1 MMKSCLAGA
10 AAMLVYGALAAIL
23 LLWPHPLDLRHAV
36 IAGQITDT
44 SVVLWSL
51 AWWPWAIGHGVNP
64 LITHALWAPVGQNLV
79 WCTSLPTLA
88 LLFWPITV
96 RWGPIVSY
104 NVIALLAPVLA
115 AWSAYLLG
123 REITKKQFLPSLF
136 GGGIFGFSSYTF
148 GELIPGHLFLIFTA
162 AIPLLVWVYLLRRR
176 GKLSRWPYLIL
187 VCLLLVFQFGISTEI
202 FATTTLFAFLAITFD
217 IAVVSD
223 STLGLARF
231 QPLVEA
237 IVALAMT
244 AVILSPLFYYIFF
257 KGYIRGPLNPPEL
270 YYTDPLNYLIPT
282 PLTAL
287 GSKFFLPI
295 SSAFSGNLSEQLAF
309 LGAPLILIIV
319 LFIREFS
326 SRPSARM
333 AILILA
339 TVVVASLGAQ
349 LGILG
354 HTLPVILPWML
365 FVHLPLIDN
374 ALPSRF
380 PLYAT
385 LVAAV
390 ISAWW
395 LAESKVRRCTKIILA
410 GLSILFLVP
419 QVSAASWVFPAQVPP
434 FCTSADCARYFRP
447 GDNVIIFPY
456 GYEGA
461 SMLWQAQANF
471 RFSMVGGYINMP
483 AANPPQFQ
491 HSQVVA
497 ILYNYGLYGAGI
509 PADYPALLQKFIHKY
524 NVAAFIIPDS
534 VRQKFAALVAP
545 LRIQPIETGSVQ
557 LYLLHQLPK
566 PAAAARSSPP
576 SGPVRN

>member
-1 MMKSCLAGA
+1 MMKSCIAGTA
-10 AAMLVYGALAAIL
+10 ALLVYGALATIL
-23 LLWPHPLDLRHAV
+23 LLWPQHPDLRHAV
-36 IAGQITDT
+36 IAGQITDP
-44 SVVLWSL
+44 SVALWSL

-64 LITHALWAPVGQNLV
+64 LMTHALWAPVGQNLV

-88 LLFWPITV
+88 LMFWPITV

-104 NVIALLAPVLA
+104 NVVALLAPVLA

-123 REITKKQFLPSLF
+123 REITKNKFLPSLF
-136 GGGIFGFSSYTF
+136 GGGVFGFSTYAF
-148 GELIPGHLFLIFTA
+148 GELTPGHLFLTFTA

-187 VCLLLVFQFGISTEI
+187 ICVLLVFQFGISTEI
-202 FATTTLFAFLAITFD
+202 FATTILFALMAVIFD
-217 IAVVSD
+217 IAVVRD
-223 STLGLARF
+223 SKLGLERY

-237 IVALAMT
+237 IAALAMT

-257 KGYIRGPLNPPEL
+257 KGFIRGPLNPPDR

-287 GSKFFLPI
+287 GGKFFSPI

-309 LGAPLILIIV
+309 LGAPMILIIV

-326 SRPSARM
+326 SQPSARM
-333 AILILA
+333 TILILA
-339 TVVVASLGAQ
+339 TIVVASLGAR

-354 HTLPVILPWML
+354 HTLPVMLPWML

-395 LAESKVRRCTKIILA
+395 LAASKVRRCTKILLA

-419 QVSAASWVFPAQVPP
+419 QVDGAFWVFPAQVPS
-434 FCTSADCARYFRP
+434 FFTSAACARYFKP
-447 GDNVIIFPY
+447 GDNVIILPY

-461 SMLWQAQANF
+461 SMLWQAEAHFQ
-471 RFSMVGGYINMP
+471 FSMVGGYINMP
-483 AANPPQFQ
+483 AANPPRFQ

-497 ILYNYGLYGAGI
+497 ILYNYGLYGGGI
-509 PADYPALLQKFIHKY
+509 PADYPTLLQKFIHKN
-524 NVAAFIIPDS
+524 NVVAFIIPDN
-534 VRQKFAALVAP
+534 VRQRFAALVAP
-545 LRIQPIETGSVQ
+545 LHVQPIETGSVQ
-557 LYLLHQLPK
+557 LYFVHPP
-566 PAAAARSSPP
+566 PAIQA
-576 SGPVRN
+576 GF